1 VDKSS
6 TKDDALNSAILA
18 AELYM
23 KATKLASSDHE
34 RARLR
39 TKCKQLLSRAEEIKQ
54 LDKWAPKAD
63 MAIVLKAPESERAI
77 SMREQVI
84 LLEGSKLHGFI
95 FPPWTSD
102 PDDSVF
108 EYINGSSFYTY
119 MHPHPRPYRFA
130 L

>member
-1 VDKSS
+1 MDKAP
-6 TKDDALNSAILA
+6 TKDEALNSAILA

-63 MAIVLKAPESERAI
+63 MAIVLEAPESERAI
-77 SMREQVI
+77 SKREQVI
-84 LLEGSKLHGFI
+84 LLEGSKLYGFI
-95 FPPWTSD
+95 FPPWTSE

-108 EYINGSSFYTY
+108 EHINGSSFYTY
-119 MHPHPRPYRFA
+119 MHPRPRPYRFT